1 MKLKGSELRK
11 APVKRGPFPRVFV
24 HEVPPTPRSK
34 RRHMVTSVLER
45 HPLGPTAA
53 VHELISHAVRAA
65 HVPTSHMKLAV
76 AIQFWRGDMRQALR
90 LARFLADL
98 EPRKR
103 EDVCLVFARR
113 FDVKVTPELE
123 STMLYCGQKFSV
135 TTIASDRQ
143 AEGHPDGCYGLWSGT
158 AEKLVAARSDKWPY
172 DNVFFVEADGVPM
185 RWDWIEHLKRVHAEH
200 LATGYRITGARM
212 YRGERHVNG
221 SFVMHSSF
229 FEDHPSLAKC
239 RSRVPWDCHHGPV
252 LMPEAGPI
260 PSVMNLYG
268 AKNVTQSVFTT
279 LGYEY
284 AWLASV
290 KDGSA
295 WKCSQRLLEVW
306 P

>member
-1 MKLKGSELRK
+1 
-11 APVKRGPFPRVFV
+11 
-24 HEVPPTPRSK
+24 
-34 RRHMVTSVLER
+34 MVTSVLEN

-53 VHELISHAVRAA
+53 VHQLIDDAVRAA
-65 HVPTSHMKLAV
+65 HVPTSTMRLAI
-76 AIQFWRGDMRQALR
+76 ALQFWDGDKAQALR

-98 EPRKR
+98 EPGRR

-113 FDVKVTPELE
+113 FDVEMSSELE
-123 STMLYCGQKFSV
+123 EAMLYCGLKFAV
-135 TTIASDRQ
+135 TSIASGRE
-143 AEGHPDGCYGLWSGT
+143 ATGHPDGCFGLWAGT
-158 AEKLVAARSDKWPY
+158 AERLVAERSDRWPF

-200 LATGYRITGARM
+200 LATGYRITGPRM

-239 RSRVPWDCHHGPV
+239 RTRVPWDCYHGPV
-252 LMPEAGPI
+252 LMREAGPVPAI
-260 PSVMNLYG
+260 IDLYG
-268 AKNVTQSVFTT
+268 AQDVSPSVFTT

-290 KDGSA
+290 KDESA
-295 WKCSQRLLEVW
+295 WTCAQRLLEVKR
-306 P
+306 